1 MPCPALE
8 LAGVKGSAVS
18 TTAALGQGE
27 KPSRR
32 AGSSNTSATKTPLL
46 TLPPPGDVTAFPNRK
61 TTELWDHKP

>member
-32 AGSSNTSATKTPLL
+32 AGSSITSATKTPLL
-46 TLPPPGDVTAFPNRK
+46 TLPPPGDVTSVSQQENS
-61 TTELWDHKP
+61 